1 MNEALSHVT
10 DVRQGLALEAALFDR
25 PDNCRGLWQSATP
38 ALVCPAAYQRQAGF
52 ERAAERSAARG
63 WPVSCRP
70 SGGGAV
76 PQGIGVVNLAMAVT
90 VRRGFL
96 IEDGYRLI
104 TDPIRAVLRDL
115 GLEATTGATPYSFCD
130 GRWNLSIDGRKL
142 VGTAQRW
149 RPLPRGQMRILTH
162 ALVLHDLAIP
172 ARAVDAFHRDLGLGP
187 IRAEAH
193 ITLGDK
199 FGDRL
204 PGAEDFAAALQTAA
218 DDALA
223 RIDRPPDATR
233 AS

>member
-1 MNEALSHVT
+1 MTAPLTYVE
-10 DVRQGLALEAALFDR
+10 DVAEGLALESTLFDGA
-25 PDNCRGLWQSATP
+25 NVCCGLWQSATP
-38 ALVCPAAYQRQAGF
+38 ALVCPAAYQRLTGF

-90 VRRGFL
+90 VRSGFL

-104 TDPIRAVLRDL
+104 TDPIRAVLRQL
-115 GLEATTGATPYSFCD
+115 GLEATTGATPYSFCN
-130 GRWNLSIDGRKL
+130 GTWNLSIDGRKL

-149 RPLPRGQMRILTH
+149 RPLPKGEMRILSH
-162 ALVLHDLAIP
+162 ALVLHELAIP

-193 ITLGDK
+193 ITLGDIL
-199 FGDRL
+199 GDRL
-204 PGAEDFAAALQTAA
+204 PRASDLAAALQAA
-218 DDALA
+218 AVDALD
-223 RIDRPPDATR
+223 RIHRPKDATR
-233 AS
+233 TS